1 MRAYIMHANY
11 KIQSGGC
18 RIIFWIQC
26 VRFRPKENEKYKFA
40 SKDFFDFNF
49 QTSNFTK
56 MNTFAIIR
64 MINTVRNIE
73 RNLRKLP
80 FN

>member
-1 MRAYIMHANY
+1 M
-11 KIQSGGC
+11 
-18 RIIFWIQC
+18 
-26 VRFRPKENEKYKFA
+26 RFRPKENEKYKFA